1 MMEERKNIITFMKE
15 PVTLLGKGVNVGD
28 KAENF
33 KAINKD
39 MSEFNLSE
47 LKGKNIL
54 ISVVPSIDTPV
65 CEEQTKIFN
74 KEASEL
80 KNIHLITISCDLP
93 FAQAN
98 FCAAKGI
105 ENLTMLSDY
114 RFHDFGEKYG
124 FLIKELMLLARG
136 IVIIDKDGVIRYVE
150 YVPEVTNLP
159 DFDKAL
165 EAAKAL

>member
-1 MMEERKNIITFMKE
+1 MEERKNIITFMNE

-28 KAENF
+28 KAEDF
-33 KAINKD
+33 KAIKKD
-39 MSEFNLSE
+39 MSEFDLSE

-136 IVIIDKDGVIRYVE
+136 IVIIDKDGVVQYVE

-159 DFDKAL
+159 NFDKAL

>member
-1 MMEERKNIITFMKE
+1 MMEERKYIITFMKE

>member
-1 MMEERKNIITFMKE
+1 MMEERKNIITFMNE

-28 KAENF
+28 KAEDF
-33 KAINKD
+33 KAIKKD
-39 MSEFNLSE
+39 MSEFDLSE

-136 IVIIDKDGVIRYVE
+136 IVIIDKDGVVQYVE

>member
-1 MMEERKNIITFMKE
+1 MMEERKNIITFMNE

-28 KAENF
+28 KAEDF
-33 KAINKD
+33 KAIKKD
-39 MSEFNLSE
+39 MSEFDLSE

-136 IVIIDKDGVIRYVE
+136 IVIIDKDGVVQYVE

-159 DFDKAL
+159 NFDKAL